1 MTTVAAAVV
10 PALLVVLAFVNPGVK
25 VAQVDLHDG
34 AVWITAKTSQKLGRF
49 NAQIKELNGGVVAN
63 RDQFDV
69 LQSGADVLLV
79 EAGAATV
86 VDPATV
92 SLSTP
97 VVLPADATVAMDG
110 GTVAVTSANGEVWV
124 SSFSALAGISLD
136 PGAADATLGAG
147 AVTVVSKA
155 GVVLAFDPT
164 TGTVTRIEVVDGQK
178 VVTQGPDL
186 EDAKGVVPESATA
199 VGDQMV
205 VLAAGRLHADGWVA
219 DLTAQGAVTL
229 QQPGPA
235 HDRVLLGSTSGLV
248 RVALDGGDVSDVPT
262 GAAGTPAAPV
272 FLGGCEYGAWSSP
285 SGSYLRSCGGDEPQ
299 IEALTGVD
307 GTTELRF
314 RTNRNVI
321 ALNDVREGM
330 VWLPADVPTM
340 HRPDW
345 DTIDREEESRDEEKT
360 TDEVESTTDTLEE
373 CKDQTSTP
381 QPRSDKYG
389 VRAGRTTILQVLNND
404 VSVEC
409 GVLTI
414 TEIDE
419 IPAAFGTIVPV
430 YGGRALQLYVQPG
443 ATGSV
448 DFTYS
453 VSDGRAGNVPQ
464 TTNVTLTVVPSG
476 TNSAPVQDR
485 RPSVTVEAGAS
496 VRADVLASF
505 TDPDGD
511 DLQLVGASVVSGS
524 GQVRARLDGIL
535 RFDATGAELGRRTV
549 RVTVSDGEDQVKGEV
564 YVDIRAPGTVPP
576 VIDPIHATARQGE
589 LITVDVLA
597 SVRNVSNEPPRLAAV
612 EAVEGTEVVADT
624 TAGTFTFRS
633 SVTGTYYV
641 PVVVTAGTQQAA
653 RLARIDVVAV
663 PEKILPP
670 VAVRD
675 IALLPLGGEVTVD
688 PLANDTDPNG
698 SVLVLVSATAG
709 AGSDLRLGVINHR
722 QLRISAERS
731 IGGSETIEYVVSNGP
746 ETARGEILVIP
757 TDPSATQ
764 RPPVV
769 PDAEVTVRTG
779 GVVTIPVLEDA
790 FDPDGDDMTLVRQLA
805 EAPAEGLLFVSG
817 DVLRYQAGPN
827 PGRAQAM
834 FQVADSNGNVTS
846 ARLTVNVHAS
856 DRATKEPAR
865 PLDLTARVFEG
876 ESVRISVPLVG
887 IDRDGD
893 GVTLLG
899 QASAP
904 TKGRILA
911 VGADYLEYE
920 ALPGESGTD
929 TFTYAVE
936 DWVGQRS
943 VATIRVGIALRTDER
958 PPIVAR
964 DETVQVRPGE
974 RIEVRVLANDV
985 DPSGG
990 ALSILEPFTAPDG
1003 VDARVEGRRIVVQTP
1018 EDEGVWAIPYTV
1030 GNTVGGRA
1038 SAVLTVRSVKDA
1050 VIEPPVARDVVV
1062 PAIDT
1067 IGKTTVEVDV
1077 LAVAENP
1084 SGPLTDL
1091 AVSVPSTHSAVAQ
1104 VTADRKVVVT
1114 LGDTARTIPYLLTN
1128 TRPEADGVGSYA
1140 FITVPALGDFPPV
1153 LRPKAR
1159 ELRVASGAEL
1169 LIDLDEFVQVG
1180 PGRTAR
1186 LSSTE
1191 SVSATRSDGSPLS
1204 VDDRTLRYVSDPSY
1218 AGPASI
1224 TFEVTDAAPGALD
1237 ARFKVLTLPITV
1249 YATEDY
1255 PPQFLVPTLDVAQGG
1270 APISLDLNAVTRG
1283 PEGETPGQA
1292 LYAYRITTPPPAG
1305 VTASLKGTVLT
1316 LQASTEAQPETV
1328 GKVGVQISYGAR
1340 GILDE
1345 AVNVRVTQ
1353 SDRQAPRV
1361 QDFSIDALPG
1371 VASTVNVL
1379 AGAFNPFAP
1388 EPLRVVSA
1396 DVVGGQGTV
1405 AVSGASLAITPG
1417 ATATG
1422 TMKVRFRVRDV
1433 TNLPTREAEGIVTVT
1448 IAEVP
1453 GAPSAPVARAG
1464 DGPTIDLS
1472 WDAPVSAP
1480 PVTEY
1485 EVTVSDGTV
1494 LTTVG
1499 TRLTVRD
1506 LEYDREYTFMVRARN
1521 VVGWSEKS
1529 PASNSVRLEV
1539 TPEAPD
1545 APTLQFKDEALG
1557 VSWKEPRSEGL
1568 PVTGYEIQVIGGS
1581 GANQI
1586 ISSSSTSREVT
1597 GLRNGTSYSVQV
1609 RATNSMGN
1617 WSPWSPAA
1625 SETPAG
1631 RPGAPTLKTE
1641 QGDGSITV
1649 LWSGADSNGAK
1660 ISSYTVSI
1668 SGGESRTRDGSRS
1681 SETFAVNNGQDYTFT
1696 VVATNRAGSSEAAT
1710 ITARTWATP
1719 GAATRDAVAQTNP
1732 TGAEFGA
1739 GVVRYSWNPPSN
1751 TGRTGKGVDFYWVR
1765 VGDAERQRVDST
1777 SITVGSQSSEATSPT
1792 VTVRP
1797 CIVEGGGNVCAAPE
1811 SALRLEGI
1819 RVVTVPEAPQV
1830 ELRVKSGR
1838 TYSWSV
1844 TPARDGG
1851 APITKTEVCVR
1862 EGSGDCLPGNNASG
1876 EDWHFGEVTLT
1887 ATVTNAAG
1895 TSKTTTKKI
1904 TTTPDEPGAPTNIA
1918 ATSPV
1923 ELGVTTTWEPPGDNG
1938 GAEILEYEWSYR
1950 KQGTSR
1956 WSDGRVNGSQRT
1968 YSFSV
1973 PEDDGGSVFEVR
1985 VRARNSAGWG
1995 EYESTTVTVTPKA
2008 PPPTTDPPDPPDP
2021 PDGGT
2026 EGGGP

>member
-34 AVWITAKTSQKLGRF
+34 SVWITARSAQKLGRF

-69 LQSGADVLLV
+69 LQSGPDVLLV

-86 VDPATV
+86 VDPAAV

-97 VVLPADATVAMDG
+97 VALPAGAAVAMDA
-110 GTVAVTSANGEVWV
+110 GTVAVTSPEGGLWV
-124 SSFSALAGISLD
+124 SAFSALAGISLD

-147 AVTVVSKA
+147 AVTVVTKGGA
-155 GVVLAFDPT
+155 ALAFDPT
-164 TGTVTRIEVVDGQK
+164 TGKVTRVEVVDGEK
-178 VVTQGPDL
+178 VVTTGPEL
-186 EDAKGVVPESATA
+186 EGAKGIVPEAVAA
-199 VGDQMV
+199 VGDALV

-219 DLTAQGAVTL
+219 DLSSLGGVVL
-229 QQPGPA
+229 QQTGPS
-235 HDRVLLGSTSGLV
+235 HEHVLLGSPSGLV
-248 RVALDGGDVSDVPT
+248 RVSLDDGEVAEVPT
-262 GAAGTPAAPV
+262 GASGTPAAPV
-272 FLGGCEYGAWSSP
+272 YLAGCEYGAWSSTA
-285 SGSYLRSCGGDEPQ
+285 GSYLRSCGDDEPQ

-307 GTTELRF
+307 GASELRF

-345 DTIDREEESRDEEKT
+345 DTIDREEESRDEEKA

-373 CKDQTSTP
+373 CKEQTSTP
-381 QPRSDKYG
+381 QPRPDDYG
-389 VRAGRTTILQVLNND
+389 VRAGRTRILQVLNND

-414 TEIDE
+414 TELDE
-419 IPAAFGTIVPV
+419 IPAAFGTISPV
-430 YGGRALQLYVQPG
+430 YGGRALQLAVQPG

-453 VSDGRAGNVPQ
+453 VSDGRAGNIPQ
-464 TTNVTLTVVPSG
+464 TTSVRLTVVPSG
-476 TNSAPVQDR
+476 ANSAPVQDR
-485 RPSVTVEAGAS
+485 RPTFTVEAGAS
-496 VRADVLASF
+496 LRADVLASF
-505 TDPDGD
+505 SDPDGD

-535 RFDATGAELGRRTV
+535 QFDATGAELGRRVV
-549 RVTVSDGEDQVKGEV
+549 RVTVSDGEEQVKGEV
-564 YVDIRAPGTVPP
+564 NVDIRAPGTVPP

-597 SVRNVSNEPPRLAAV
+597 SVRSVSNEPPRLAAV
-612 EAVEGTEVVADT
+612 DAVEGTEVAADT
-624 TAGTFTFRS
+624 AAGTFTFRS

-663 PEKILPP
+663 PETILPP

-675 IALLPLGGEVTVD
+675 TALLPLGGEVTID
-688 PLANDTDPNG
+688 PLANDTDPSG
-698 SVLVLVSATAG
+698 SVLVLVSATARP
-709 AGSDLRLGVINHR
+709 GSDLRLGVINHR
-722 QLRISAERS
+722 QLRISSERS
-731 IGGSETIEYVVSNGP
+731 LGGPETVEYVVSNGP

-757 TDPSATQ
+757 TDPSAAQ

-769 PDAEVTVRTG
+769 PDVEVTVRTG
-779 GVVTIPVLEDA
+779 GVVTVPVLEDA
-790 FDPDGDDMTLVRQLA
+790 FDPDGDEMTLVRQIA
-805 EAPAEGLLFVSG
+805 EAPADGLLFVSG

-827 PGRAQAM
+827 PGRSQAL

-856 DRATKEPAR
+856 DRASKEPAR
-865 PLDLTARVFEG
+865 PLDLMARVFEG
-876 ESVRISVPLVG
+876 ETVRISVPLVG

-904 TKGRILA
+904 TKGRILS

-943 VATIRVGIALRTDER
+943 VATIRVGIALRSAER

-985 DPSGG
+985 DPSGS
-990 ALSILEPFTAPDG
+990 ALSIIEPFTAPEG
-1003 VDARVEGRRIVVQTP
+1003 IDARVEGRRIVVQTP
-1018 EDEGVWAIPYTV
+1018 VDEGVWAIPYTV
-1030 GNTVGGRA
+1030 GNAVGGRA

-1050 VIEPPVARDVVV
+1050 AIEPPVARDVVV

-1067 IGKTTVEVDV
+1067 IDKTTVEVDV

-1091 AVSVPSTHSAVAQ
+1091 AVSVPSSHAAVAQ
-1104 VTADRKVVVT
+1104 VNGARKVVVT

-1128 TRPEADGVGSYA
+1128 TRPEANNVGSYA

-1159 ELRVASGAEL
+1159 ELRVAAGAEL

-1186 LSSTE
+1186 ISNLE
-1191 SVSATRSDGSPLS
+1191 GVSATRSDGSALT
-1204 VDDRTLRYVSDPSY
+1204 VDESTLRYVSDPAY

-1292 LYAYRITTPPPAG
+1292 LYAFAITTPPPAG
-1305 VTASLKGTVLT
+1305 VTATINGTVLT
-1316 LQASTEAQPETV
+1316 LQASTGVQPETV
-1328 GKVGVQISYGAR
+1328 GKVGIRISYGAR
-1340 GILDE
+1340 GVLDE

-1361 QDFSIDALPG
+1361 QDFAVDALPG

-1396 DVVGGQGTV
+1396 DVVAGQGTV
-1405 AVSGASLAITPG
+1405 SVSGSSLAITP
-1417 ATATG
+1417 AVTATG

-1433 TNLPTREAEGIVTVT
+1433 TNVPTREAEGIVTVT

-1453 GAPSAPVARAG
+1453 ATPTAPVAKAG
-1464 DGPTIDLS
+1464 SGPTVDLS

-1485 EVTVSDGTV
+1485 EVKLNDGTV
-1494 LTTVG
+1494 VRSIG

-1506 LEYDREYTFMVRARN
+1506 LQYDREYTFSVRARN
-1521 VVGWSEKS
+1521 LVGWSEWS
-1529 PASNSVRLEV
+1529 PVSNAVRLEV
-1539 TPEAPD
+1539 TPEAPN
-1545 APTLQFKDEALG
+1545 APSVQFKDQALA
-1557 VSWKEPRSEGL
+1557 VSWSEPRSEGL
-1568 PVTGYEIQVIGGS
+1568 PITGYEVQVVGGT
-1581 GANQI
+1581 GANLVVA
-1586 ISSSSTSREVT
+1586 SSTTSREIT
-1597 GLRNGTSYSVQV
+1597 GLRNGTSYAVQV

-1617 WSPWSPAA
+1617 SSPWSPATT
-1625 SETPAG
+1625 ETPAG
-1631 RPGAPTLKTE
+1631 RPGAPTLKTL
-1641 QGDGSITV
+1641 QGDGTITV
-1649 LWSGADSNGAK
+1649 EWSGADSNGAK
-1660 ISSYTVSI
+1660 ISGYTISV
-1668 SGGESRTRDGSRS
+1668 SGGESRTRDGSRT
-1681 SETFAVNNGQDYTFT
+1681 SETFAVKNGEDYTFT
-1696 VVATNRAGSSEAAT
+1696 VVATNRAGNSEPAS
-1710 ITARTWATP
+1710 IKARTWAVP
-1719 GAATRDAVAQTNP
+1719 GPATRGDVVQTNP
-1732 TGAEFGA
+1732 TGAAFG
-1739 GVVRYSWNPPSN
+1739 GGEVRYSWNPPSN
-1751 TGRTGKGVDFYWVR
+1751 TGRAGKGIDFYWVR
-1765 VGDAERQRVDST
+1765 IGDGERQRVEGT
-1777 SITVGSQSSEATSPT
+1777 SVTVSGQSSEATSPT
-1792 VTVRP
+1792 VSVRP
-1797 CIVEGGGNVCAAPE
+1797 CIVEGGSDVCPGTDL
-1811 SALRLEGI
+1811 ALRLDGI
-1819 RVVTVPEAPQV
+1819 RVVTVPQAPEVTV
-1830 ELRVKSGR
+1830 EPTGGIGFKWTVRQRS
-1838 TYSWSV
+1838 
-1844 TPARDGG
+1844 DGG
-1851 APITKTEVCVR
+1851 APAELNVCVQK
-1862 EGSGDCLPGNNASG
+1862 GSGSRECGKKA
-1876 EDWHFGEVTLT
+1876 EDGDLYWGSV
-1887 ATVTNAAG
+1887 TVTAYATNSAG
-1895 TSKTTTKKI
+1895 SGKEGTAST
-1904 TTTPDEPGAPTNIA
+1904 TTTPSAPSAPQNLA

-1923 ELGVTTTWEPPGDNG
+1923 ELGVTATWDAPSNNG
-1938 GAEILEYEWSYR
+1938 GVDIKEYKWAYR
-1950 KQGTSR
+1950 KKGTSS
-1956 WSDGRVNGSQRT
+1956 WSDGTVAHSQRT

-1973 PEDDGGSVFEVR
+1973 PEADGGSEYDVR
-1985 VRARNSAGWG
+1985 VRAVNDANKESDWV
-1995 EYESTTVTVTPKA
+1995 STTVTVTPKT
-2008 PPPTTDPPDPPDP
+2008 PPPGTDPP
-2021 PDGGT
+2021 G
-2026 EGGGP
+2026 GGGP